1 MESLHRKEKL
11 REKEKD
17 PLQAE
22 LLDLFKICTILEQ
35 VLATR
40 ETEAGTST
48 GTNSTTVEMQK
59 ARKSLEKSKK
69 ESTNIQPIVSMMEN
83 LLRILLDLETNERN
97 RQKEEEKFELQRTK
111 ELNGI
116 DTFTKI
122 FMRLVEA
129 DNLKV
134 DDGLIN
140 RLRKNLDITRGKL
153 DKGAADSPVSDLYD
167 MYRNVVEMQA
177 RLIELMEV
185 ALKSAKEESSISG
198 AQRLPIQSVDRKQK
212 DQEETQL
219 KRIQQLEKQL
229 EIEKGRFATRDAEMS
244 RLKEAEESLSRKLQ
258 HW

>member
-1 MESLHRKEKL
+1 MESLLRKEKL

-185 ALKSAKEESSISG
+185 ALKSAKEESAISG

-244 RLKEAEESLSRKLQ
+244 RLKEAEESLRRKFQ
-258 HW
+258 HL

>member
-185 ALKSAKEESSISG
+185 ALKSAKEESAISG

-258 HW
+258 HL

>member
-1 MESLHRKEKL
+1 LESLRRKEKL

-40 ETEAGTST
+40 EAEAGTST

-185 ALKSAKEESSISG
+185 ALKSAKEESAISG

-258 HW
+258 HL

>member
-167 MYRNVVEMQA
+167 MYRNIVEMQA
-177 RLIELMEV
+177 LLIEQMEV
-185 ALKSAKEESSISG
+185 ALKSAKEESAISG

-258 HW
+258 HL